1 MPLFTSILQ
10 SSTPLLPERRLEQ
23 RFVIS
28 AAFPVKAVLSYVG
41 RDETGKPL
49 SESRT
54 GWNWKGRLL
63 DCSFAGARLQ
73 LGAGLNAIIGESCDL
88 KLSVQEFEIS
98 VPCHIAHIQEQDGE
112 VIFGLE
118 HDIKDEA
125 TMADYG
131 QLIEVLAL
139 GATLKAR
146 YKEPVADGSGYL
158 VEQFAN
164 DRPARLTVWREKT
177 TRGVVAF
184 EFLLRESVLQAAT
197 GQAMEYMTATDDT
210 GAIRATAQKSM
221 EMHRLYTWVLPNL
234 PDEVPADVKAFLQ
247 GYV

>member
-1 MPLFTSILQ
+1 MPLFKSILQ
-10 SSTPLLPERRLEQ
+10 SLTPLPPERRTEQ
-23 RFVIS
+23 RFTINP
-28 AAFPVKAVLSYVG
+28 AFPLKAVLSYVG
-41 RDETGKPL
+41 RDETGKPM

-73 LGAGLNAIIGESCDL
+73 VGPGLNAIVGDACDL
-88 KLSVQEFEIS
+88 KLGVQEFEIA
-98 VPCHIAHIQEQDGE
+98 VPCHVAHIQEQAGE

-118 HDIKDEA
+118 HDITDDA
-125 TMADYG
+125 TLAEYG

-139 GATLKAR
+139 GSTLKAR
-146 YKEPVADGSGYL
+146 HDAPVPDKSGYL

-164 DRPARLTVWREKT
+164 DRPARLTVWREMT

-184 EFLLRESVLQAAT
+184 EFLLKESVLQAAV
-197 GQAMEYMTATDDT
+197 GQSMEYLLVTDD
-210 GAIRATAQKSM
+210 ASAVRATAQKSM

-234 PDEVPADVKAFLQ
+234 PADVPADVKAFLQ
-247 GYV
+247 GYA